1 MATKIISGFPA
12 IGKTYAAR
20 NSNFMCVDCD
30 SSQWNWLTDPNGDF
44 LKTDNGARIP
54 NPAFPQ
60 NYIDH
65 IKFQIKH
72 DFLDFVFVSSHENVR
87 ECMQQNYIDFTIVI
101 PALNC
106 KKEYYKRMQQRESP
120 QSLIT
125 LVMDNWDD
133 WLIERQRE
141 SNCYVL
147 NQGQTLIDILPLW
160 KTP

>member
-1 MATKIISGFPA
+1 MATKVISGFPA

-44 LKTDNGARIP
+44 LMTNNRGRLSNP
-54 NPAFPQ
+54 NFPQ

-65 IKFQIKH
+65 IKFQMRH
-72 DFLDFVFVSSHENVR
+72 DFLDFIFVSSHENVR
-87 ECMQQNYIDFTIVI
+87 QCLKDNLIDFTMVV

-106 KKEYYKRMQQRESP
+106 KKEYYKRMEQRGSP
-120 QSLIT
+120 MSLIQ
-125 LVMDNWDD
+125 LVMDNWND
-133 WLIERQRE
+133 WLIERQLE
-141 SNCYVL
+141 SNCIVL

-160 KTP
+160 KTV

>member
-20 NSNFMCVDCD
+20 NSNFMCVDLD
-30 SSQWNWLTDPNGDF
+30 SSQWNWLTDSNGDF
-44 LKTDNGARIP
+44 LMTHSGSRMP
-54 NPAFPQ
+54 NPDFPQ

-87 ECMQQNYIDFTIVI
+87 QCLQENFIDFSIVV

-106 KKEYYKRMQQRESP
+106 KKEYYKRMERRGSP
-120 QSLIT
+120 MSLIQ
-125 LVMDNWDD
+125 LVMDNWND
-133 WLIERQRE
+133 WLIERQLE

-147 NQGQTLIDILPLW
+147 NQGQTLNDILHLW
-160 KTP
+160 KTV

>member
-1 MATKIISGFPA
+1 
-12 IGKTYAAR
+12 
-20 NSNFMCVDCD
+20 
-30 SSQWNWLTDPNGDF
+30 
-44 LKTDNGARIP
+44 
-54 NPAFPQ
+54 
-60 NYIDH
+60 
-65 IKFQIKH
+65 
-72 DFLDFVFVSSHENVR
+72 
-87 ECMQQNYIDFTIVI
+87 
-101 PALNC
+101 LNC

>member
-1 MATKIISGFPA
+1 MATKIIAGFPA

-20 NSNFMCVDCD
+20 NSNYLCVDCD

-44 LKTDNGARIP
+44 LMTDNGSRMP
-54 NPAFPQ
+54 NPNFPQ

-65 IKFQIKH
+65 IKFQMKH
-72 DFLDFVFVSSHENVR
+72 DFLDFVFVSSHENVCQCLK
-87 ECMQQNYIDFTIVI
+87 ENYIDFTIVV

-120 QSLIT
+120 TSFIERVT
-125 LVMDNWDD
+125 ENWNL
-133 WLIERQRE
+133 WLIDRQLE
-141 SNCYVL
+141 PNCYVL
-147 NQGQTLIDILPLW
+147 NQGQTLNDILHLW

>member
-1 MATKIISGFPA
+1 MATKVIAGFPA

-30 SSQWNWLTDPNGDF
+30 SSQWNWLIQPDGS
-44 LKTDNGARIP
+44 RIP

-65 IKFQIKH
+65 IKFQMKH

-87 ECMQQNYIDFTIVI
+87 QCLQQNYIDFTMVV

-120 QSLIT
+120 ASLIE
-125 LVMDNWDD
+125 LVMENWDD

-147 NQGQTLIDILPLW
+147 NQGQTLNEILHLW
-160 KTP
+160 KTQ